1 MAIGTTG
8 TLDPETGQRVESQFE
23 YTPVDPQDEM
33 MRQAF
38 ERSQQAFY
46 PPPPQPQGPTPYWE
60 NPATYYPRQEQ
71 PDPVAQAKAATAAA
85 YKYIAFRGYQ
95 QDLKE
100 GKSAAD
106 AFAKWGP
113 MLVQDTSFAPA
124 MKAIQTPAAYT
135 YNQNT
140 RAYESPGQRP
150 VFNPHAA
157 TPETPT
163 FVPANPATGE
173 PAHYVGGGKIQPI
186 KPESAAKIDPLTLSD
201 YKQAQ
206 TEFTKALKVYEDPAE
221 TEDMRKEART
231 RMGVAKARM
240 ENIRKGAGQVMSQ
253 PSPQVAPSAA
263 PEAPKSTVRIH
274 VKDSKG
280 KDWTIPEWQVPIA
293 TKQGFTVV
301 K

>member
-8 TLDPETGQRVESQFE
+8 SNGNIQEFN

-38 ERSQQAFY
+38 EQSQQAFY

-113 MLVQDTSFAPA
+113 MLVQDVSLAPTL
-124 MKAIQTPAAYT
+124 KAL
-135 YNQNT
+135 
-140 RAYESPGQRP
+140 
-150 VFNPHAA
+150 
-157 TPETPT
+157 TPT
-163 FVPANPATGE
+163 PQPTWMPANSATGQPGAFTGRVTVPPNTVTPRFVPANPQTGE
-173 PAHYVGGGKIQPI
+173 PAHYEGGGKIQQLPSQ
-186 KPESAAKIDPLTLSD
+186 PAPRVDPLTIAD
-201 YKQAQ
+201 YRG
-206 TEFTKALKVYEDPAE
+206 AE
-221 TEDMRKEART
+221 TEFKNAMKVYTDASQPEETKLEARR
-231 RMGVAKARM
+231 RMDAAKARM
-240 ENIRKGAGQVMSQ
+240 ENIRGRSATPNQ
-253 PSPQVAPSAA
+253 PAA
-263 PEAPKSTVRIH
+263 PTAPTTIKKFVYDPAT
-274 VKDSKG
+274 G
-280 KDWTIPEWQVPIA
+280 KI
-293 TKQGFTVV
+293 K
-301 K
+301 